1 MKKFI
6 GSGLSIKEAKKNAA
20 LKLLK
25 KLNLLSLNTE
35 NKSSFRVVEIIPYIE
50 KEPHEDEGLLCMWN
64 GHCKKIKITLRK
76 KDGSIQKFKSFY

>member
-1 MKKFI
+1 MVAVYPSKKQ
-6 GSGLSIKEAKKNAA
+6 KKNAA
-20 LKLLK
+20 FKTIK
-25 KLNLLSLNTE
+25 ELNLLSLNTE